1 LTKLL
6 QICKKNSIKLDNA
19 IKNQEK
25 LEVAIKDQGAK
36 ISEIM
41 SVLEDFDNDIKPK
54 SKKTKGKKSKIKEEN
69 FYEVNFTY
77 DLFCSLHFSNH

>member
-1 LTKLL
+1 MKLL

-54 SKKTKGKKSKIKEEN
+54 SKKTKGKKIKIKEEN
-69 FYEVNFTY
+69 FYEVNFT
-77 DLFCSLHFSNH
+77 